1 MKIAFALLGMLIV
14 CFIMVVILVLL
25 WVAVK
30 IRYNL
35 YDDDDT
41 QEDDMI
47 RGDVCCDNRFEVISK
62 AKEDLLNSTNIHTSE
77 EEMKALD
84 SFLFRCWQMGWLTKY
99 DEGGEL

>member
-14 CFIMVVILVLL
+14 CIIMVVLLLLL
-25 WVAVK
+25 WVGIK
-30 IRYNL
+30 MRYNITWNS
-35 YDDDDT
+35 DDISDD
-41 QEDDMI
+41 QPCGE
-47 RGDVCCDNRFEVISK
+47 VCCDNRFEVIAK

-99 DEGGEL
+99 DEGCEL